1 MFRKIQSL
9 LLGKT
14 LKTTDLHGEKFSVL
28 WGLPVLSS
36 DAISSVAYASEEI
49 LLVLIPILGLAAYK
63 PMLYVAIAITVL
75 LLILVFS
82 YRQTI
87 DNYPHGGGS
96 YIVASENLG
105 KGAGLVAAA
114 SLTIDYMLT
123 VAVSTCA
130 GTAAITSAFPAL
142 LQHRTII
149 TVVVI
154 GILAIGNLRGMKDSA
169 KLFGIP
175 TYLFMFCIIAMIVT
189 GIFKVVVLGETPAQ
203 APTLRQTGESLGLV
217 LFLKAFAAGCT
228 ALTGV
233 EAVSDGI
240 PNFRNPAQKNAKR
253 VLGLLAVIVFI
264 IFGGV
269 SFLATMY
276 KVAPRPDITVTAQI
290 ATQIFGS
297 GSIMFYAVQATTA
310 IILIMA
316 ANTAFADLPLLLS
329 ILAKDGY
336 VPRQFA
342 SRGKRLGFSNGI
354 VMLFVVASILVITV
368 GADTHLL
375 LPLYAV
381 GVFMSFTLSQFGMFM
396 KWYKSKE
403 GNWKHK
409 AAINGFGALV
419 TAVTCVIIG
428 STKFIHGAWI
438 IFILIPF
445 FVLVMTR
452 VRRHYNKVRENL
464 KIDTDVSQLIKKCKV
479 SNHIIVPIQTLNK
492 SFIKSL
498 NYALAI
504 GDTIEVYHVSTND
517 EDTAKLQE
525 KYNKLGTDIPLVI
538 DHAPYRNVNET
549 LLKYIDKRQAEFD
562 SNETITIVMPQFV
575 IRKWWHQTLHN
586 QTSLFLR
593 TAIMKRRNIN
603 IVTIPYIINE

>member
-240 PNFRNPAQKNAKR
+240 PNFKDPAQKNAKR

-354 VMLFVVASILVITV
+354 VMLFLVASILVIAV

-562 SNETITIVMPQFV
+562 SNETITIVMPQF
-575 IRKWWHQTLHN
+575 IIPKWWHQTLHN